1 MAQMIGVT
9 EEALREK
16 LAEIMDSPKLG
27 EAIAQAN
34 AAMAAQAATVG
45 EEIRFDPA
53 AQVAEPAEES
63 AEESA
68 VETRNWFRTGEEP
81 IVERPEQKEPLRD
94 WGDIVDDGGREGC
107 IPAPKSSI
115 LTEADSIMN
124 GERAQDYG
132 ENSLPRVA
140 QYWSTYLGKDVT
152 GRDVANLMIL
162 LKVARE
168 GHAVKRDNHVDIAG
182 YVALADQLEPRR
194 VVTGTPGWGTAA

>member
-1 MAQMIGVT
+1 MAAMVGVT
-9 EEALREK
+9 EEMLRER
-16 LAEIMDSPKLG
+16 LGEIMESPKFG

-34 AAMAAQAATVG
+34 AAMAAQAAQVG

-53 AQVAEPAEES
+53 AQAPAPEPV
-63 AEESA
+63 EESA
-68 VETRNWFRTGEEP
+68 VDEP
-81 IVERPEQKEPLRD
+81 TVVQWTEPEP
-94 WGDIVDDGGREGC
+94 GPHNHSSY
-107 IPAPKSSI
+107 IPTTAPKSSI

-124 GERAQDYG
+124 GSRAKDYG

-140 QYWSTYLGKDVT
+140 QYWSTYLGKDIT

-182 YVALADQLEPRR
+182 YVALADQLETRHT
-194 VVTGTPGWGTAA
+194 VTATPGWGTPSD

>member
-1 MAQMIGVT
+1 
-9 EEALREK
+9 LREK
-16 LAEIMDSPKLG
+16 LAEIMESPKLG

-53 AQVAEPAEES
+53 APVAEPTE
-63 AEESA
+63 
-68 VETRNWFRTGEEP
+68 
-81 IVERPEQKEPLRD
+81 ERPEPYGTIDEDYAADVKLAHDSFE
-94 WGDIVDDGGREGC
+94 
-107 IPAPKSSI
+107 APKSSI

-124 GERAQDYG
+124 GDRANDYG
-132 ENSLPRVA
+132 ENSLPRIA
-140 QYWSTYLGKDVT
+140 QYWSTYLSKDVT

-182 YVALADQLEPRR
+182 YVALADQLE
-194 VVTGTPGWGTAA
+194 TA

>member
-1 MAQMIGVT
+1 MAAMVGVT
-9 EEALREK
+9 EEMLRER
-16 LAEIMDSPKLG
+16 LGEIMESPKFG

-53 AQVAEPAEES
+53 APVAEP
-63 AEESA
+63 
-68 VETRNWFRTGEEP
+68 VEEP
-81 IVERPEQKEPLRD
+81 AEPAPSDPGGGDINPDTGLRTYYNPREGEPLINTD
-94 WGDIVDDGGREGC
+94 PAHWETDG
-107 IPAPKSSI
+107 I
-115 LTEADSIMN
+115 LTEANLIVN
-124 GERAQDYG
+124 GSRAKDYG

-182 YVALADQLEPRR
+182 YVALADQLED
-194 VVTGTPGWGTAA
+194 AS

>member
-16 LAEIMDSPKLG
+16 LAEIMESPKLG

-34 AAMAAQAATVG
+34 QAMAGMAAQAG

-53 AQVAEPAEES
+53 AQAPAEEVGDEIRAHNWFRKADGTPAEAEPAPS
-63 AEESA
+63 DPGGGDINPD
-68 VETRNWFRTGEEP
+68 TGLRTYYNPRED
-81 IVERPEQKEPLRD
+81 EPLINTD
-94 WGDIVDDGGREGC
+94 PAHWETDG
-107 IPAPKSSI
+107 I
-115 LTEADSIMN
+115 LTEANLIVN
-124 GERAQDYG
+124 GSRANDYG
-132 ENSLPRVA
+132 ENSLPRIA

-168 GHAVKRDNHVDIAG
+168 GHKHKRDNYVDICG
-182 YVALADQLEPRR
+182 Y
-194 VVTGTPGWGTAA
+194 AAMGEATSD